1 MFIRTINKTANKIL
15 LLLVMVKYLQNNLE
29 CKFGMLLQKK
39 IIALSWN
46 LMPKYVYMVNCIRH
60 ELSLNDVCK
69 KDALKNL
76 LKIHRKVPVLESLK
90 VAYLRTAV
98 IDSNLNQPNFPW
110 YISVSKKPSVVNT
123 IIFINVYNI

>member
-29 CKFGMLLQKK
+29 CKFVLQKK

-76 LKIHRKVPVLESLK
+76 LKIHRKAPVLESLK

>member
-76 LKIHRKVPVLESLK
+76 LKIHRKAPVLESLK
-90 VAYLRTAV
+90 VAFLRTVV
-98 IDSNLNQPNFPW
+98 IDTNLDKPNFLW

>member
-29 CKFGMLLQKK
+29 CKFVLQKK

-76 LKIHRKVPVLESLK
+76 LKIHRKAPVLESLK
-90 VAYLRTAV
+90 VAYLRTVV
-98 IDSNLNQPNFPW
+98 IDSNLNQPNFLW
-110 YISVSKKPSVVNT
+110 YISVSKKSSVVNT
-123 IIFINVYNI
+123 IIFTNVYNI